1 MVDVDVIVL
10 YCNAWQIRER
20 TRTQTYVYTL
30 HTYLHVFTLLHI
42 VCPICMD
49 PKNLTIWRE
58 FNWFSHTNFHAI
70 ANLSQRSYH
79 TVIATWL
86 CNHLCV
92 RTNPSNEFPLITQ
105 SSIVHVTC
113 YTLLIEDRYWITIT
127 ELPYLKNQSLTYIVT
142 TYRISLWDRGFEDL
156 YK

>member
-1 MVDVDVIVL
+1 MWSCSIVTL
-10 YCNAWQIRER
+10 DKFANVLEHRLMYIRY
-20 TRTQTYVYTL
+20 TRIY
-30 HTYLHVFTLLHI
+30 TYLPYYILCVQFVWTRWTWRFDENLIDSLLRI
-42 VCPICMD
+42 
-49 PKNLTIWRE
+49 
-58 FNWFSHTNFHAI
+58 FF
-70 ANLSQRSYH
+70 QRSYH

-142 TYRISLWDRGFEDL
+142 TYRISLWDRGFENL